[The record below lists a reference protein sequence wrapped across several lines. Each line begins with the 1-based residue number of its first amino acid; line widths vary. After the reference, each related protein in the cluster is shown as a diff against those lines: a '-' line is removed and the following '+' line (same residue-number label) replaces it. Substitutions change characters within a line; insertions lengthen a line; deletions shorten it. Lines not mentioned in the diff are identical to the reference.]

1 MVTSI
6 HDAETFSVCKDR
18 ESIEATFY
26 DETFIINL
34 LFVSGTSDGY
44 LKKAVIESATSGIE
58 YVDIPISPGTSVR
71 SDLLFD
77 LKRDHIYVLTD
88 KALSKVRV
96 QDCQQYTDCNTC
108 LGAKDPYCG
117 WCSLENKCR

>member
-1 MVTSI
+1 MMRKHFLSARIVNQLKQPFMI
-6 HDAETFSVCKDR
+6 PR
-18 ESIEATFY
+18 IL
-26 DETFIINL
+26 TFIINL

-58 YVDIPISPGTSVR
+58 YADIPIAPGTSVR